1 MKEGE
6 LKVKDEVI
14 EKLTS
19 KIEELTAKNI
29 ELEMQL
35 LSIQYQSAQEM
46 ERSEVVLDKKVDKHV
61 I

>member
-6 LKVKDEVI
+6 LKAKDEVI

-46 ERSEVVLDKKVDKHV
+46 ERSEVVLDEKVDKHV